1 MKEKH
6 TNVLTSVLSLLG
18 VKYTKKY
25 ANRYFNE
32 HPHKYN
38 LFGLSKML
46 AYYGIQ
52 NRSIKVSNK
61 EDIHMLETP
70 FIAHIGN
77 DFAVVKNIS
86 KEIISYYWHKK
97 MLMVMIMVLK
107 SPGHRQMDL
116 TGHSLYPTP

>member
-52 NRSIKVSNK
+52 NRGIKVSNK

-107 SPGHRQMDL
+107 SPGHQQMDL

>member
-52 NRSIKVSNK
+52 NRGIKVSNK

-116 TGHSLYPTP
+116 TGHSLSPTP